1 MSKNLKGNC
10 SAILTN
16 TNAWDMPAI
25 SDITELC
32 PIDEPVQVGDTLEE
46 GDIPTNFLDGI
57 LASQHSGANIFDI
70 NYRHGQ
76 GTNRFL
82 SNEINTGDPMSD
94 TQKMSP
100 AYLIIRNIDGA
111 EYEISDLLYEC
122 LSSFLKNTVT
132 HSEEILTTK
141 DGLRSI
147 MCESLSLRLY
157 TIMDVDYTT
166 DCTVTIKYDDGK
178 TKTFDFYADNV
189 DTLEPFAQSGNVTI
203 TISSI
208 MFDKI
213 LETFE
218 VNVPEDKAPYPPI
231 ISEGIDENGV
241 YISIENKYYPA
252 TGNIY
257 LNGGVSPVSNYNS
270 PNGMTKYYP
279 TVAGNYTA
287 DEIVNVSYYHVYS
300 KLSNILTIEQKNDSI
315 TITFNEYTGRLTA
328 VTTYNSV
335 SNYILYRK
343 NGAEWENVAENSEGI
358 FLISESG
365 TYKVGAEAKPIFT
378 VTESSEISVE
388 AVLDSPKLYIDYSNP
403 SQLGFDEVDNATEY
417 DVYKM
422 NENGEF
428 ELYETI
434 KSENN
439 VAMLRSISVN
449 RKLKI
454 FNVVTK

>member
-1 MSKNLKGNC
+1 MSKTLKGSC
-10 SAILTN
+10 SAILVN
-16 TNAWDMPAI
+16 RNPWDMPAI

-46 GDIPTNFLDGI
+46 GGIPTNFLDGI
-57 LASQHSGANIFDI
+57 LASQHSGVNIFDI
-70 NYRHGQ
+70 KYRSGQ
-76 GTNRFL
+76 GVNTFL

-94 TQKMSP
+94 TQYMYP
-100 AYLIIRNIDGA
+100 AYLIIKSADGA
-111 EYEISDLLYEC
+111 DYEISDLLYDC
-122 LSSFLKNTVT
+122 LSSFLQNTVT
-132 HSEEILTTK
+132 HSEEILTTT

-166 DCTVTIKYDDGK
+166 DCIVTIKYDDNR
-178 TKTFDFYADNV
+178 TESFDFYADNR
-189 DTLEPFAQSGNVTI
+189 DTLQPFAQSGNVTI

-208 MFDKI
+208 KFDKV

-218 VNVPEDKAPYPPI
+218 VNVPEDNAPYPPV

-257 LNGGVSPVSNYNS
+257 LNGGVSPVGKYDSSN
-270 PNGMTKYYP
+270 GTAKYYP
-279 TVAGNYTA
+279 TTAGNYTA
-287 DEIVNVSYYHVYS
+287 NEIVKVSYLFVYS

-315 TITFNEYTGRLTA
+315 TITFNEYTGKLTA
-328 VTTYNSV
+328 VTTYSSV
-335 SNYILYRK
+335 SKYILYRK
-343 NGAEWENVAENSEGI
+343 NGSEWNIVAENSDGV
-358 FLISESG
+358 FLVSESG
-365 TYKVGAEAKPIFT
+365 TYKVGAEARPIFT
-378 VTESSEISVE
+378 VTESSEISIE
-388 AVLDSPKLYIDYSNP
+388 AALDSPKLYIDYSNP

-417 DVYKM
+417 DIYKM
-422 NENGEF
+422 NEDGEF
-428 ELYETI
+428 ELYETV

>member
-1 MSKNLKGNC
+1 MSKTLKGSC

-16 TNAWDMPAI
+16 TNTWVMPAI

-46 GDIPTNFLDGI
+46 GGIPTNFLDGI
-57 LASQHSGANIFDI
+57 LASQHSGVNIFDI
-70 NYRHGQ
+70 KYRSGQ
-76 GTNRFL
+76 GINRFL
-82 SNEINTGDPMSD
+82 SNEINTDELVSD
-94 TQKMSP
+94 IQKMSP
-100 AYLIIRNIDGA
+100 AYLIIRNTDGSD
-111 EYEISDLLYEC
+111 YEISDLLYDC
-122 LSSFLKNTVT
+122 LVSFLQNTVT

-166 DCTVTIKYDDGK
+166 DCIVTIKYNDNR
-178 TKTFDFYADNV
+178 TENFDLYADNV
-189 DTLEPFAQSGNVTI
+189 DMLEPFAQSGNVTI

-208 MFDKI
+208 KFDKI

-218 VNVPEDKAPYPPI
+218 VNVPEDKAPYPPV
-231 ISEGIDENGV
+231 ISEGVDENGV

-257 LNGGVSPVSNYNS
+257 LNGGVSPVGNYNS
-270 PNGMTKYYP
+270 SNGIAKYYP

-287 DEIVNVSYYHVYS
+287 NEIVNVSYHHVYS

-315 TITFNEYTGRLTA
+315 TITFNEYTGKLTA

-343 NGAEWENVAENSEGI
+343 NGSEWDTVAENSEGI

-403 SQLGFDEVDNATEY
+403 SQLGFDEVENATEY
-417 DVYKM
+417 DIYKM
-422 NENGEF
+422 NEDGEF
-428 ELYETI
+428 ELYETV
-434 KSENN
+434 KSENS
-439 VAMLRSISVN
+439 VAVLRSISVN
-449 RKLKI
+449 RKLKL

>member
-1 MSKNLKGNC
+1 MSIHLKGSCN
-10 SAILTN
+10 AILTN

-46 GDIPTNFLDGI
+46 DGIPTIFLDGI
-57 LASQHSGANIFDI
+57 LASQHSGTNIFDI
-70 NYRHGQ
+70 NYRSGQ
-76 GTNRFL
+76 DTNRFL
-82 SNEINTGDPMSD
+82 SNEINTDDPMSD

-100 AYLIIRNIDGA
+100 AYLIIRNTDGI

-147 MCESLSLRLY
+147 MCESLFLELY
-157 TIMDVDYTT
+157 TIMDEDYTT
-166 DCTVTIKYDDGK
+166 DCTVTIKYDDGE
-178 TKTFDFYADNV
+178 TKTFDFYANNV
-189 DTLEPFAQSGNVTI
+189 ATSEPFTQSGNVTI

-208 MFDKI
+208 MFNKV

-218 VNVPEDKAPYPPI
+218 VNVPEDKAPYPPV

-241 YISIENKYYPA
+241 YISIKNKYYPA

-257 LNGGVSPVSNYNS
+257 LNGGVTRVGNYNS
-270 PNGMTKYYP
+270 PNGITKYYP

-287 DEIVNVSYYHVYS
+287 NEIVNVSYYHVYS

-335 SNYILYRK
+335 SKYILYRK
-343 NGAEWENVAENSEGI
+343 NGSEWNNIAENSNGI

-365 TYKVGAEAKPIFT
+365 TYKVGAEARPIFT
-378 VTESSEISVE
+378 VTESSEISIE
-388 AVLDSPKLYIDYSNP
+388 AVLDSPTLYIDYSNP
-403 SQLGFDEVDNATEY
+403 SQLGFNEVDNATEY

-422 NENGEF
+422 NEDGEF

-434 KSENN
+434 KSKNN